1 MPKTFVTY
9 LLDRTGSMGLIKQE
23 TIDGFNTYLSAL
35 QQAENAD
42 DIVFTLVQFYGRGAD
57 TIYQRIPVSEA
68 EPLTEA
74 VFQPRGRT
82 PLIDAAC
89 KTLKAVERT
98 VNGGGDTGS
107 PDGPSP
113 ASTPRIVVC
122 VQSDGD
128 DNSSVE
134 YSWPELQQLIVDK
147 QAQDWQLIFIGAYI
161 DAEAEAERIGL
172 PAGNAIAY
180 STDDPAMQEAFESAA
195 AKTAGFAKR
204 PQDAAGDSSG
214 QARPAAAEAPQPQP
228 VAANEQKI
236 PDDIAV

>member
-9 LLDRTGSMGLIKQE
+9 LLDRTGSMGRIKQE

-35 QQAENAD
+35 QQSDNAD
-42 DIVFTLVQFYGRGAD
+42 DFVFTLVQFYGRGAD
-57 TIYQRIPVSEA
+57 TIYQRVPVKEA

-82 PLIDAAC
+82 PLIDAVC

-98 VNGGGDTGS
+98 VDGGHSGA
-107 PDGPSP
+107 PDGPPP
-113 ASTPRIVVC
+113 AEAPRIVVC

-134 YSWPELQQLIVDK
+134 YSWTELQQLIADK
-147 QAQDWQLIFIGAYI
+147 QELGWELIFIGAYI
-161 DAEAEAERIGL
+161 DADAEAERIGL

-180 STDDPAMQEAFESAA
+180 SADDPAMRDTFESAA
-195 AKTAGFAKR
+195 AKTTGFARR
-204 PQDAAGDSSG
+204 PRDAAADPRGEVQQDAA
-214 QARPAAAEAPQPQP
+214 RNPQPQP
-228 VAANEQKI
+228 VAANKQKI